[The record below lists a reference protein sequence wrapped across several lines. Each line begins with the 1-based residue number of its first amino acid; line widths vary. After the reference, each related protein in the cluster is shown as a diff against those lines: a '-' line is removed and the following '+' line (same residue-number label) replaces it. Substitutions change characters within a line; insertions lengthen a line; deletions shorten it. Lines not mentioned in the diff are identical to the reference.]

1 MIHKFEKNSKK
12 IVVDSN
18 GGSVCIVDDIAYD
31 VLDFYIPGCG
41 RSEPWFG
48 VLSEKYGNEEVSE
61 AFDEIQNLVD
71 SSVLFCKEIP
81 IDSVPIESPVKA
93 MCLNIAHDCQMRCR
107 YCFASHGDFG
117 GKRSLM
123 DKKTAKNA
131 IDFLILNSGKRKNLE
146 VDFFGG
152 EPLMN
157 FDVVRQTVD
166 YAKKSAKIFDKN
178 FRFTITTNGLGLDDE
193 KVNFLNKEM
202 SNIVMSLDGRKSVND
217 YMRVTSSGYGTYD
230 AVLENFLKIA
240 KNRKNKDYYIRGTFT
255 KKNLDFTKDVVHLY
269 NLGFKKISLEPAVI
283 DEKVDYAIDFSDL
296 DKIKKEYD
304 NLAKWVSQ
312 IKKIDPEFVFFHFNI
327 DLDHGPCLTK
337 KIKGCGCGN
346 DYISVTPDG
355 SIFPCH
361 QFVGKSEY
369 LMGNVNNNCFN
380 KNLKSKCIKI
390 LKDRIKKCSLCP
402 IKPFCAPCLA
412 RSEFTSDLGCEISRS
427 RVESALALKLSS
439 F

>member
-1 MIHKFEKNSKK
+1 MIHKFEKNGKK

-18 GGSVCIVDDIAYD
+18 GGSVCIVDDIVYD
-31 VLDFYIPGCG
+31 ILDFYTPGC
-41 RSEPWFG
+41 RKSEPWFG

-71 SSVLFCKEIP
+71 SSVLFCKEIS
-81 IDSVPIESPVKA
+81 IDSVPIESPIKA

-123 DKKTAKNA
+123 DEKTAKNA
-131 IDFLILNSGKRKNLE
+131 IDFLIMNSGKRRNLE

-157 FDVVRQTVD
+157 FDVVRQIVD

-193 KVNFLNKEM
+193 KINFLNKEM

-269 NLGFKKISLEPAVI
+269 NLGFKRISLEPAVI

-296 DKIKKEYD
+296 DKIKEEYD

-312 IKKIDPEFVFFHFNI
+312 IKKIDSEFVFFHFNI

-355 SIFPCH
+355 SVFPCH
-361 QFVGKSEY
+361 QFVGRSEY
-369 LMGNVNNNCFN
+369 LMGSVNDNYFN
-380 KNLKSKCIKI
+380 KNLKSKCIEI
-390 LKDRIKKCSLCP
+390 LKDRLKKCNLCP

-412 RSEFTSDLGCEISRS
+412 KSEFTSRLGCEISRS